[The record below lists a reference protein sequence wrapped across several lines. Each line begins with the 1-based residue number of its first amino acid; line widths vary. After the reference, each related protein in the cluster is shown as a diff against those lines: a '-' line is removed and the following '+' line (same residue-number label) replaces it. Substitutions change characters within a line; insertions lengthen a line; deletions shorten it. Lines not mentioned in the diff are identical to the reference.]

1 MNRPPGNR
9 RWGKVVRIAD
19 VNRVF
24 WDTTRTVKERQG
36 RILDDDLKRQLVKSA
51 PTPDVGDTII
61 SPLTGIRTPCSD
73 LNSESIYTPVDIL
86 LLSEEEEE
94 SMLDLGEENEENEDL
109 TLLKTPIWRQLSSV
123 YEDDEVR
130 KMEEAEDELFYRRT
144 SASSVEI
151 RWKHIFPKY
160 SGRYTLQEQCEES
173 WTDIYKGNLCRWEI
187 VGMEQEKR
195 HKFRV
200 INDGEKVVTKCIEIT
215 LHKQSSVAEILGRA
229 IATND
234 YAKIAL
240 ICQSRPQ
247 PNINVPDA
255 SGMSPLMRA
264 CAMSRQDIVKTLLE
278 CGADVNFGN
287 SANRTSA
294 MLACLSGNLEVIK
307 TLVEHKA
314 NLRLRDR
321 SGATCLHYAIDS
333 GNVDVVQY
341 LLKQRVDVDAQ
352 DNQGWTPLMC
362 LAANRGTLDIAKT
375 LIKAGSDVNYSDNIG
390 KTVLMSASLAGNR
403 EMCELL
409 VANGAVHSAY
419 TRFGKSAYEM
429 AVAFDRKEVV
439 EFFQKLKKKRNS
451 VSLGVSGITF

>member
-1 MNRPPGNR
+1 MSFRSKPI
-9 RWGKVVRIAD
+9 RWGNLVRSEHLAID
-19 VNRVF
+19 KTPSTKEKR
-24 WDTTRTVKERQG
+24 TRFSESDEVIRPST
-36 RILDDDLKRQLVKSA
+36 KSA
-51 PTPDVGDTII
+51 PQPVTIVTPTTGYTT
-61 SPLTGIRTPCSD
+61 PLSEITGIGFTPTDMMS
-73 LNSESIYTPVDIL
+73 LSGSED
-86 LLSEEEEE
+86 E
-94 SMLDLGEENEENEDL
+94 LDMEDENEDL
-109 TLLKTPIWRQLSSV
+109 SLLKTPMWRQLSSV
-123 YEDDEVR
+123 YENADVS
-130 KMEEAEDELFYRRT
+130 KMGTSEGKLFFRRT
-144 SASSVEI
+144 SASSIDI
-151 RWKHIFPKY
+151 RWKHIFPAY
-160 SGRYTLQEQCEES
+160 SGRYTLQEYCED

-187 VGMEQEKR
+187 VGMEQEKKHR
-195 HKFRV
+195 FRV
-200 INDGEKVVTKCIEIT
+200 INDRERIVTAEIEIT

-264 CAMSRQDIVKTLLE
+264 CAMSRLDIVKTLLE

-287 SANRTSA
+287 SANKTCA
-294 MLACLSGNLEVIK
+294 MIASLVGNVQVIE
-307 TLVEHKA
+307 TLVEHSA

-321 SGATCLHYAIDS
+321 SGATSLHYAIDS
-333 GNVDVVQY
+333 GKVEVVRY
-341 LLKQRVDVDAQ
+341 LLTQRVDVDAQ

-362 LAANRGTLDIAKT
+362 LAANRGTMEIANT

-409 VANGAVHSAY
+409 VKSGAVHSAY

-439 EFFQKLKKKRNS
+439 EFFQNLKKKRNS
-451 VSLGVSGITF
+451 VSLGVSTITF